1 MKATRLSNLLPILVL
16 SLLLAGGGHPA
27 LAQISHAGPGKVK
40 AANRKALREARK
52 TDTPYKDTHLAVPKN
67 RLKRGASEPEAVGAD
82 GGKTDYKT
90 VKTITGK
97 ESNGEARRR
106 KRNPVLK

>member
-1 MKATRLSNLLPILVL
+1 MKATQLSSLLPILVL
-16 SLLLAGGGHPA
+16 SLLLVGAAYPA
-27 LAQISHAGPGKVK
+27 LAQISHAGPAKVK

-52 TDTPYKDTHLAVPKN
+52 ADTPYKDTHLAVPKN
-67 RLKRGASEPEAVGAD
+67 RLKRGASEPQAVGAD

-90 VKTITGK
+90 VKTIAGK

-106 KRNPVLK
+106 KRNPEKK

>member
-1 MKATRLSNLLPILVL
+1 MKATRLSSLLPILVL
-16 SLLLAGGGHPA
+16 SLLLAGAGRPA

-82 GGKTDYKT
+82 GKVEYKT
-90 VKTITGK
+90 VKTIAGK

-106 KRNPVLK
+106 KRNPEKK